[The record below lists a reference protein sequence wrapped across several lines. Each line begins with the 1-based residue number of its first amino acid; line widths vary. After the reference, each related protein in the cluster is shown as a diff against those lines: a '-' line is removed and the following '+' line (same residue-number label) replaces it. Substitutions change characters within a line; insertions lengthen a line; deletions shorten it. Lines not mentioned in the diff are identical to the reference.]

1 MAHGEYWIAKEIYRR
16 ELIRLEIS
24 TPEEQRDEKYR
35 IVTEWI
41 KEIYR
46 RELARLI
53 SITAE
58 QDKNEAYHI
67 IISWL
72 QTRIDELE
80 KLCKG

>member
-1 MAHGEYWIAKEIYRR
+1 MAHGEYWIA
-16 ELIRLEIS
+16 
-24 TPEEQRDEKYR
+24 
-35 IVTEWI
+35 

-58 QDKNEAYHI
+58 QDRTEAYHI